1 MTKINPTREAEAA
14 TPLWA
19 TANQAERLAELT
31 AKTNDPA
38 KDLPLRRDVRFL
50 GMLLGR
56 VLVEQEGD
64 RLFKAVEQLR
74 RLFIQYREQPGSEG
88 LTEARTIIS
97 ALTIDDAY
105 LVTKAL
111 AIYFVLTNLH

>member
-1 MTKINPTREAEAA
+1 MKKIIPIREAEAA
-14 TPLWA
+14 NAPLWA

-50 GMLLGR
+50 GMLLGK

-64 RLFKAVEQLR
+64 RLFKVVEQLR
-74 RLFIQYREQPGSEG
+74 RLLIEHRERVVAEASPTASTGELEG
-88 LTEARTIIS
+88 
-97 ALTIDDAY
+97 D
-105 LVTKAL
+105 
-111 AIYFVLTNLH
+111 